1 MIDQAAIFAVAAV
14 VVFCMALY
22 GLIAYAHLIRK
33 IMAINIMGSAIFLF
47 FGAVARRNQVE
58 AGGDVTDPVPQA
70 MVITG
75 IVVAVAATAFA
86 IALARRIHA
95 LTGEAQLPEERESR

>member
-1 MIDQAAIFAVAAV
+1 MPTEHVFALAGIA
-14 VVFCMALY
+14 VFCIALY
-22 GLIAYAHLIRK
+22 GLIAYAHLVRK

-47 FGAVARRNQVE
+47 FGAIARRNFDE
-58 AGGDVTDPVPQA
+58 FSDPVPQA

-86 IALARRIHA
+86 LALARRIHS
-95 LTGEAQLPEERESR
+95 LTGLVRLPEERDIE